1 MPNKAYATW
10 SAVEPDLE
18 AVNRL
23 YVNPIESLAQ
33 AQCPAFVLRR
43 AYSPDHCRGLVRRFI
58 DMGLMRDAA
67 EPRLADDVRPRIDIG
82 TSLGN
87 RGNDRARFL
96 QHADTTHFLFN
107 FLFEGF
113 DNPIECV
120 YKSLEALCPGKEV
133 KTAYEPDGRPYG
145 PAIFRIHY
153 EGQRY
158 KPHID
163 HVVLREGRTDYS
175 VYRFKHQ
182 FAGVLCLQNSDGR
195 GPGAQSILHQ
205 CLWTPEVQPHIAEDS
220 FSSYAQ
226 ANDISQCEVS
236 LEPGDL
242 YFFNT
247 RLVHEVPAIIGD
259 QARVVLAVFI
269 GYSAD
274 DREVLVW
281 S

>member
-1 MPNKAYATW
+1 MPNKAHTMW

-18 AVNRL
+18 AVNRR

-96 QHADTTHFLFN
+96 EHADTTHFLFN

-182 FAGVLCLQNSDGR
+182 FAGVLCLQNADGR

-226 ANDISQCEVS
+226 ANDIGQCEVS

-247 RLVHEVPAIIGD
+247 RLVHEVPALVGD

>member
-1 MPNKAYATW
+1 MPNKVRAMW

-18 AVNRL
+18 AVNRR

-96 QHADTTHFLFN
+96 EHADTTHFLFN

-113 DNPIECV
+113 NNPIECV

-182 FAGVLCLQNSDGR
+182 FAGVLCLQNADGR

>member
-1 MPNKAYATW
+1 MPNKAHATW
-10 SAVEPDLE
+10 SAIEPDLK
-18 AVNRL
+18 AVNRR

-58 DMGLMRDAA
+58 DMGLMRDAS
-67 EPRLADDVRPRIDIG
+67 EPRSADDVRPRIDIG

-87 RGNDRARFL
+87 RGSDRARFL
-96 QHADTTHFLFN
+96 EHAETTHFLFN

-175 VYRFKHQ
+175 VYRFEHQ
-182 FAGVLCLQNSDGR
+182 FAGVLCLQNADGR
-195 GPGAQSILHQ
+195 GPGTQSILHQ

-220 FSSYAQ
+220 FPSYAQ
-226 ANDISQCEVS
+226 ANDIGQCEVS

-247 RLVHEVPAIIGD
+247 RLVHEVPAILGD

>member
-1 MPNKAYATW
+1 MPNKAHATW
-10 SAVEPDLE
+10 SAIEPDLK
-18 AVNRL
+18 AVNRR

-58 DMGLMRDAA
+58 DMGLMRDAS
-67 EPRLADDVRPRIDIG
+67 EPRSADDVRPRIDIG

-87 RGNDRARFL
+87 RGSDRARFL
-96 QHADTTHFLFN
+96 EHAETTHFLFN

-182 FAGVLCLQNSDGR
+182 FAGVLCLQNADGR

-226 ANDISQCEVS
+226 ANDIGQCEVS

-247 RLVHEVPAIIGD
+247 RLVHEVPAILGD

>member
-96 QHADTTHFLFN
+96 EHADTTHFLFN

-182 FAGVLCLQNSDGR
+182 FAGVLCLQNADGR

>member
-1 MPNKAYATW
+1 MPNKAHATW

-18 AVNRL
+18 AVNRR

-43 AYSPDHCRGLVRRFI
+43 AYSPDHCRSLVRRFI
-58 DMGLMRDAA
+58 DMGLMRDAS
-67 EPRLADDVRPRIDIG
+67 EQRSADDVRPRIDIG

-87 RGNDRARFL
+87 RGNDKARFL
-96 QHADTTHFLFN
+96 EHAETTHFLFN
-107 FLFEGF
+107 FLFKGF

-133 KTAYEPDGRPYG
+133 KTAYEPDGRLYG

-153 EGQRY
+153 EGQHY

-163 HVVLREGRTDYS
+163 HIVLREGRTDYS
-175 VYRFKHQ
+175 VYRFEHQ
-182 FAGVLCLQNSDGR
+182 FAGVLCLQNADGR

-205 CLWTPEVQPHIAEDS
+205 CLWTPEVQTHIAKDA

-226 ANDISQCEVS
+226 TNDIGQCEVS

-269 GYSAD
+269 GYSAE

>member
-1 MPNKAYATW
+1 MPNKAHATW

-96 QHADTTHFLFN
+96 EHADTTHFLFN

-182 FAGVLCLQNSDGR
+182 FAGVLCLQNADGR

>member
-1 MPNKAYATW
+1 MPNKAHATW

-58 DMGLMRDAA
+58 DMGLMRGAA

-96 QHADTTHFLFN
+96 EHADTTHFLFN

-182 FAGVLCLQNSDGR
+182 FAGVLCLQNADGR

-226 ANDISQCEVS
+226 ANDIGQCEVS

>member
-1 MPNKAYATW
+1 MPNKAHATW

-58 DMGLMRDAA
+58 DMGLMRDES
-67 EPRLADDVRPRIDIG
+67 EPRSADDVRPRIDIG

-96 QHADTTHFLFN
+96 EHADTTHFLFN

-182 FAGVLCLQNSDGR
+182 FAGVLCLQNADGR

>member
-1 MPNKAYATW
+1 M
-10 SAVEPDLE
+10 
-18 AVNRL
+18 
-23 YVNPIESLAQ
+23 
-33 AQCPAFVLRR
+33 
-43 AYSPDHCRGLVRRFI
+43 
-58 DMGLMRDAA
+58 
-67 EPRLADDVRPRIDIG
+67 
-82 TSLGN
+82 
-87 RGNDRARFL
+87 
-96 QHADTTHFLFN
+96 
-107 FLFEGF
+107 
-113 DNPIECV
+113 

-182 FAGVLCLQNSDGR
+182 FAGVLCLQNADGR
-195 GPGAQSILHQ
+195 GPGTQSILHQ
-205 CLWTPEVQPHIAEDS
+205 CLWTPEVQPHIAEDA
-220 FSSYAQ
+220 FFSYAQ
-226 ANDISQCEVS
+226 ANDIGQCEVS